1 MSDALSVPG
10 LSGDSDEISSGKE
23 MAEAVVPLIV
33 GRGAR
38 LLPSCVAA
46 ELQAPLKQRHLRVA
60 DGVVH
65 FIHDLSGN
73 GGIGR
78 QRETQVGSVQVR
90 PDNDRGGKELVLFI
104 GLLDISPAAGGERVV
119 AGGDVFESEAA
130 VLAGGC
136 GLTGIGDGRRLNEN
150 LRI

>member
-60 DGVVH
+60 AGVVH

-73 GGIGR
+73 AGIGW
-78 QRETQVGSVQVR
+78 QKETQLGRVKGR
-90 PDNDRGGKELVLFI
+90 PDNAPVGTDL
-104 GLLDISPAAGGERVV
+104 
-119 AGGDVFESEAA
+119 
-130 VLAGGC
+130 
-136 GLTGIGDGRRLNEN
+136 
-150 LRI
+150 